1 MADSFMLKAIL
12 SAVDKISPTLKTVRG
27 GINATHKSF
36 RDLGSASR
44 GLVGSFGLP
53 TAISFGAIG
62 WGALNA
68 ARSAMQYSAS
78 VQDAVDVTG
87 VQAEQLQ
94 RLQGA
99 FRLGGLE
106 AEAANDAIVKF
117 NKGIADAAAGKDK
130 GFAELMTRLRIPLR
144 NAKGEI
150 RSITEILPEF
160 AAGLEANENHALRT
174 RMAMEAF
181 GKTGAKLLPTLTG
194 GKDALIE
201 MLSAQQTMGK
211 VLSADSVERLDK
223 LDETLGEIGAQYR
236 TQTAEMFAF
245 AAPAIMPALKALES
259 WIAANQVLL
268 QQKVGGYITR
278 LATAF
283 QGWVDSGGFERLGNG
298 IVRVVDG
305 ISDFVDAMGG
315 MRNVLIGIGALI
327 LAGPLSSAVQLVM
340 VFARMATYV
349 APLLIGALSMVGTA
363 IIAVGRAMLANPILA
378 IVAAIATAA
387 YLIYDNWGGISTWFS
402 ALWASVRSNL
412 VAAWSAISAWL
423 AELWNSVSATL
434 TGFLG
439 FVADALMSFHPLGII
454 VRNWEPIVTWFSS
467 LWDRVKGFIE
477 PIMNGA
483 RAVGGFVGKV
493 FGSGDSTPVAQ
504 GASALA
510 RQPASPN
517 PAAASMGSPLAN
529 RGALTGPQQP
539 ARLNGELRVR
549 FEGAPEGM
557 RVDPGRTNQPGL
569 AVNPD
574 VGYRSALSF

>member
-44 GLVGSFGLP
+44 GLVGSMGLP
-53 TAISFGAIG
+53 TAISFAAIG
-62 WGALNA
+62 YGALNA

-150 RSITEILPEF
+150 RSITEVLPEF
-160 AAGLEANENHALRT
+160 AAGLQANENHALRT

-201 MLSAQQTMGK
+201 MLTAQQTMGK

-305 ISDFVDAMGG
+305 IGDFVEAVGG

-327 LAGPLSSAVQLVM
+327 LAGPVSSAVQLVM

-363 IIAVGRAMLANPILA
+363 ILAVGRAMLANPILA

-387 YLIYDNWGGISTWFS
+387 YLIYANWDAVSAWFA
-402 ALWASVRSNL
+402 ALWEGVK
-412 VAAWSAISAWL
+412 
-423 AELWNSVSATL
+423 ATF
-434 TGFLG
+434 TAFMA
-439 FVADALMSFHPLGII
+439 FVTNAFMSFHPLGII
-454 VRNWEPIVTWFSS
+454 VRNWEPIVTWFSG

-483 RAVGGFVGKV
+483 SAVGRFVGKV
-493 FGSGDSTPVAQ
+493 FGGGESTPVAQ

-510 RQPASPN
+510 RQPAAPG
-517 PAAASMGSPLAN
+517 PAGAPLGSPLAS
-529 RGALTGPQQP
+529 RGALAGAQQP
-539 ARLNGELRVR
+539 ARLNGELNIR
-549 FEGAPEGM
+549 FLDAPQGM
-557 RVDPGRTNQPGL
+557 RVDPGKTNQPGF

>member
-44 GLVGSFGLP
+44 GLVGSMGLP
-53 TAISFGAIG
+53 TAISFAAIG
-62 WGALNA
+62 YGALNA

-106 AEAANDAIVKF
+106 ADAANDAIVKF

-130 GFAELMTRLRIPLR
+130 GFAELMTKLRIPLR

-150 RSITEILPEF
+150 RSITEVLPEF
-160 AAGLEANENHALRT
+160 AAGLEANGNHALRT

-194 GKDALIE
+194 GKDALLE
-201 MLSAQQTMGK
+201 MLAAQQTMGK
-211 VLSADSVERLDK
+211 VLSGESVERLDK
-223 LDETLGEIGAQYR
+223 LDETLGEIMAQYR

-245 AAPAIMPALKALES
+245 AAPAIMPALKALEG
-259 WIAANQVLL
+259 WIAANQVML
-268 QQKVGGYITR
+268 QQKVGGYITN

-283 QGWVDSGGFERLGNG
+283 QGWVESGGFERLGNG
-298 IVRVVDG
+298 IMRVVDG
-305 ISDFVDAMGG
+305 VADFVEAVGG

-327 LAGPLSSAVQLVM
+327 LAGPISSAVQLVM
-340 VFARMATYV
+340 VFARMATYA
-349 APLLIGALSMVGTA
+349 APLLIGALSMVATA
-363 IIAVGRAMLANPILA
+363 VMAVGRAMLANPIIA
-378 IVAAIATAA
+378 VVAAIAGAA
-387 YLIYDNWGGISTWFS
+387 YLIYRNWD
-402 ALWASVRSNL
+402 
-412 VAAWSAISAWL
+412 AISAWF
-423 AELWNSVSATL
+423 AVLWEGVKAT
-434 TGFLG
+434 FAAFIA
-439 FVADALMSFHPLGII
+439 FVTNAFMSFHPLGII
-454 VRNWEPIVTWFSS
+454 IRNWEPIVTWFSG

-477 PIMNGA
+477 PIMSGA
-483 RAVGGFVGKV
+483 RAIGGAIGNV
-493 FGSGDSTPVAQ
+493 FSGGQASPVAQ
-504 GASALA
+504 GSSALA
-510 RQPASPN
+510 RQPTASAQ
-517 PAAASMGSPLAN
+517 AAPGVSPLVA
-529 RGALTGPQQP
+529 RGALAGPQQA
-539 ARLNGELRVR
+539 ARLDGELRVS
-549 FEGAPEGM
+549 FDNAPQGM
-557 RVDPGRTNQPGL
+557 RVDPGRTNQPGV